1 MNKPKS
7 KGAAPTIARPRLG
20 ESVIVRTPYF
30 VKPTAGICI
39 GVYDDEPTEIA
50 VQAFPIGRDPLQI
63 PTVPFFE
70 AEPDAG
76 VRSAAWP
83 A

>member
-7 KGAAPTIARPRLG
+7 KGAVQKLARARLG
-20 ESVIVRTPYF
+20 ESVIVRAPYF
-30 VKPTAGICI
+30 PKPTVALVIELF
-39 GVYDDEPTEIA
+39 DEDTNEIA
-50 VQAFPIGRDPLQI
+50 VQAFPVGRESLQI
-63 PTVPFFE
+63 PAVPFFE
-70 AEPDAG
+70 TEPDSS

>member
-7 KGAAPTIARPRLG
+7 KGATPRIG
-20 ESVIVRTPYF
+20 ASVMVRVPF
-30 VKPTAGICI
+30 FAKPTVGIC
-39 GVYDDEPTEIA
+39 VAVFDEDPVEIA
-50 VQAFPIGRDPLQI
+50 VQAFPLGRDSLQL
-63 PTVPFFE
+63 PAVPFF
-70 AEPDAG
+70 ASEPDAG

>member
-7 KGAAPTIARPRLG
+7 KGAPRPRLG
-20 ESVIVRTPYF
+20 ESVIVRAPF
-30 VKPTAGICI
+30 FAKPTVALVIAMYGDDTDDI
-39 GVYDDEPTEIA
+39 G
-50 VQAFPIGRDPLQI
+50 VQAFPLGRDSLQI
-63 PTVPFFE
+63 PAIPFFDS
-70 AEPDAG
+70 EPDAG